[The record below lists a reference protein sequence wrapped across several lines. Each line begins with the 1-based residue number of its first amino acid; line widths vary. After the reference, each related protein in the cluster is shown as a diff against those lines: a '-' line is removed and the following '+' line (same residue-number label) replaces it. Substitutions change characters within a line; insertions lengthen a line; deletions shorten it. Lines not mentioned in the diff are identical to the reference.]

1 MAGKYIFSS
10 LLGSGCFFDDGIM
23 LCALNVLHDENKVLR
38 EDFKIVGCC
47 AVEMPLR
54 PVVDMHSS
62 N

>member
-1 MAGKYIFSS
+1 MAGKYLFFS

-23 LCALNVLHDENKVLR
+23 LCALMFSTMKIRCFVR
-38 EDFKIVGCC
+38 IPKIVGCC